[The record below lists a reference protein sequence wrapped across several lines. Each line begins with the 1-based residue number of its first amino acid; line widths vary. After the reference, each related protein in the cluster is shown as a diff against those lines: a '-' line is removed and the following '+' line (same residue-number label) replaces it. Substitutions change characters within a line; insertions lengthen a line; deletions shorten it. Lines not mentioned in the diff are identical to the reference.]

1 MARAVD
7 LSYKLWPNVNR
18 THNLWL
24 KSNPAPLCHRGC
36 HYKCLRR
43 SKKRTK
49 VLAPVLISITIWP
62 HKVKIVVINYCPVR
76 LYADNGRINKEIWYI
91 YEESLFRYSNSNKH
105 YLARASIIITFNE
118 PNYYYYFTK
127 HRNCWNQKVYRL
139 FTCSKFCLFPG
150 VIKKKICIK
159 NDKLKLE
166 NSPIIIISM
175 FSNTTQTKIK

>member
-1 MARAVD
+1 MARAAD
-7 LSYKLWPNVNR
+7 LWPNGNR

-24 KSNPAPLCHRGC
+24 KSNPAPLYLPGRLPLQLISETFQE
-36 HYKCLRR
+36 KNKSVAL
-43 SKKRTK
+43 
-49 VLAPVLISITIWP
+49 VLISITIWP